1 MPTITIR
8 TTHLGLVQ
16 RRAIAVRL
24 TRWLT
29 GAGVRP
35 AQHIVVR
42 FEDVGPGDV
51 YTGGMPVEAL
61 ARDHPGL
68 AHASVSCCVSGD
80 RDDEFRSGLAAEI
93 AAALP
98 GGTEMPFL
106 YIEFRPT
113 AAVDVW
119 IARHGTVSRAD
130 GKAGPAICSI
140 SRSSHVPHHAAS

>member
-8 TTHLGLVQ
+8 TDPLAPAQ

-29 GAGVRP
+29 CAGVRP
-35 AQHIVVR
+35 AHHVVVR
-42 FEDVGPGDV
+42 FEDTGPGV
-51 YTGGMPVEAL
+51 VFTGGLPVEAL

-68 AHASVSCCVSGD
+68 AHASVTCCVSPE
-80 RDDEFRSGLAAEI
+80 RDEAFRSGLAAEL

-106 YIEFRPT
+106 YVEFRPT
-113 AAVDVW
+113 AATDVW
-119 IARHGTVSRAD
+119 IARHGVLSRAD
-130 GKAGPAICSI
+130 EKSGPATPTIT
-140 SRSSHVPHHAAS
+140 RSSHAQDPADC